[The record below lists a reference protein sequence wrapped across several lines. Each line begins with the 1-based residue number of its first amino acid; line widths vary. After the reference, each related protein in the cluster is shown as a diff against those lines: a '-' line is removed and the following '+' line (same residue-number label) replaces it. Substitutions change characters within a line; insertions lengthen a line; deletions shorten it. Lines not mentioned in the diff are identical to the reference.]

1 MPVAAVTTRGP
12 TGRRPEIH
20 KKQWQRDARGP
31 LDGMRVIDLSRVV
44 AGNMMTL
51 QLADFGAD
59 VIKFEP
65 VDGDSLRAMKADG
78 ASTYWKV
85 YARNK
90 KSVALDFRRP
100 ESIELI
106 KKLAAQA
113 DALVES
119 FRPGVLEA
127 MGLAPDLLLAIN
139 PRLVITRISGW
150 GQEGR
155 YRHKPGF
162 GTLAEGYSG
171 YAAISGFADREPVL
185 PAIFLG
191 DMTTGLYGA
200 FAVMVALWNAKVNGG
215 PGQVV
220 DLSLFD
226 ATLSILGPQAA
237 NYRLSGKLKP
247 RTGSRS
253 TTNAPRNVYRTGDGQ
268 WMCLSASTPSTA
280 ARLFSVIGRDDMNRD
295 PRFNTNAARLR
306 HVEEIDRIVGE
317 FIARASLQENLELF
331 DRESITVGPV
341 NDAAQLSRDPYVIER
356 ESLVEVEDPELG
368 DLPMHNVVP
377 RLSVTPGA
385 MRMHAPRIGE
395 HTREVLEPLLG
406 RAEYARLLS
415 QSVVVEAAT
424 HQPPEKDE

>member
-1 MPVAAVTTRGP
+1 
-12 TGRRPEIH
+12 
-20 KKQWQRDARGP
+20 
-31 LDGMRVIDLSRVV
+31 MRILDLSRVV

-65 VDGDSLRAMKADG
+65 VGGDSLRGMKAEG
-78 ASTYWKV
+78 AATYWKV

-90 KSVALDFRRP
+90 KSVAMDFRRP

-106 KKLAAQA
+106 KQLVAQA

-127 MGLAPDLLLAIN
+127 MGLAPDLLLGIN

-155 YRHKPGF
+155 FRHKPGF

-171 YAAISGFADREPVL
+171 YAAISGFPDREPVL

-226 ATLSILGPQAA
+226 STLSILGPQAA

-253 TTNAPRNVYRTGDGQ
+253 TTNSPRNVYRTGDGQ
-268 WMCLSASTPSTA
+268 WICLSASTQSTA

-306 HVEEIDRIVGE
+306 NVEDVDRIVGE
-317 FIARASLQENLELF
+317 FIARGSLQENLDLF

-341 NDAAQLSRDPYVIER
+341 NDAAQLSVDPYVIER
-356 ESLVEVEDPELG
+356 ESLVDVEDPELG
-368 DLPMHNVVP
+368 RLPMHNVVP
-377 RLSVTPGA
+377 RLSATPGA
-385 MRMHAPRIGE
+385 MRMPAPGLGE
-395 HTREVLEPLLG
+395 HTREVLEPMLG
-406 RAEYARLLS
+406 PAGYATLLS
-415 QSVVVEAAT
+415 HGVIVEQAGR
-424 HQPPEKDE
+424 HDQEKDE